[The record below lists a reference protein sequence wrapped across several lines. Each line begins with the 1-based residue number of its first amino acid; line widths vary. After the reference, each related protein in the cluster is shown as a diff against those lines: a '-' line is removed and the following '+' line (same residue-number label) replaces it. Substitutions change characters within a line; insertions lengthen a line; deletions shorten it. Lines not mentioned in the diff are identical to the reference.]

1 MSGGA
6 GGPLGFGDDPADG
19 EGSQPSAA
27 GPTAE
32 EPPASGSGPRQKL
45 PGATTRARLPGVI
58 LLLAGVALLV
68 VVGVNTLRTH
78 GVSSTGPP
86 VGRVAPRFAA
96 PLALGAR
103 EGDVNV
109 AQHAGQGAA
118 GAHAACSVRGS
129 GILNSC
135 DLTRTRPAAL
145 VFFATGEGRCTGEV
159 DALARAGRAVPE
171 VALAAVAVRSDR
183 GALRGLVTSHGWS
196 FPVAYD
202 RDGALANLYGVAVCP
217 QVTYLLPGGVVVGTT
232 VGELGQAALTGRLR
246 ALVSEARRRGAA
258 A

>member
-1 MSGGA
+1 MSGG
-6 GGPLGFGDDPADG
+6 GDGPLGFGDGPGDGDEARAPAP
-19 EGSQPSAA
+19 QAAA
-27 GPTAE
+27 GSGAGR
-32 EPPASGSGPRQKL
+32 PPRPKL

-86 VGRVAPRFAA
+86 VGKIAPRFAA
-96 PLALGAR
+96 PLALGGLEA
-103 EGDVNV
+103 DVNV
-109 AQHAGQGAA
+109 AQHPDQGAA
-118 GAHAACSVRGS
+118 GMRPACSVRGS

-135 DLTRTRPAAL
+135 DLTRSRPAAV
-145 VFFATGEGRCTGEV
+145 VFFASGQDRCTGEV
-159 DALARAGRAVPE
+159 DALARAGRAVPD
-171 VALAAVAVRSDR
+171 VRLAAVAVRSDR
-183 GALRGLVTSHGWS
+183 DALRHVVTSHGWA

-217 QVTYLLPGGVVVGTT
+217 QVTYILPGGVVVATT
-232 VGELGQAALTGRLR
+232 VGELGQAALIRRLT
-246 ALVSEARRRGAA
+246 ALAREARRREAA